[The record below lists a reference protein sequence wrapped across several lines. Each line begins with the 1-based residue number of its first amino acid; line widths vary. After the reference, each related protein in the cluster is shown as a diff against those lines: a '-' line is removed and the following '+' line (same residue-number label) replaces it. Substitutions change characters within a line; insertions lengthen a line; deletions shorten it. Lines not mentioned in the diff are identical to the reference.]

1 MPDSVPTKH
10 DQSPCVALFQKAHQ
24 KLVTL
29 QRLDEQL
36 TSLLTQR
43 RKLQD
48 DLKEVQ
54 EQINEEFERVMQV
67 ADQTPARIL
76 ADIAH
81 PGSNGRLVE
90 IE

>member
-1 MPDSVPTKH
+1 MPDSVTTRP
-10 DQSPCVALFQKAHQ
+10 DSSPCVALFQKAHQ

-36 TSLLTQR
+36 ASLLTQR

-48 DLKEVQ
+48 DLRDVQ
-54 EQINEEFERVMQV
+54 EQINDEFERVMQV

-76 ADIAH
+76 ADIAQ
-81 PGSNGRLVE
+81 PGGNGRMASVE
-90 IE
+90 